1 MPSLRKSLDLALL
14 AGLIVWGPAYRAL
27 LDKLWMQ
34 HANLQ
39 TVGQWAQ
46 LQSVAEL
53 ITAPVQAG
61 IAMGLTVLVSQSR
74 PQTHAPLYLAACGL
88 GLVVSLPLLW
98 LMTTR
103 WLPVL
108 DWLALDP
115 GQSDALRLAA
125 LAAWCSIIPGLLT
138 SVWIGRHQRGRVML
152 VYLAGA
158 APPILALSV
167 GQHAPTSP
175 LESVLGAS
183 LGIQVLFII
192 GILIQQW
199 RSLKV
204 SRIAVDTLYG
214 CVRRL
219 GPYLIPGL
227 SIGICSPLSG
237 LMIRRTLAQQ
247 LDWDSAG
254 AATAIWR
261 VSDWVLG
268 CASGA
273 LYFYLLPLLSPHIIS
288 GRLNHAL
295 RRMLRQVW
303 LPSLV
308 VLLALFELQSQLFPL
323 FYDSRL
329 VPDRDTIALFWLGDA
344 LRILAAIG
352 LVGLYALQAGKTIA
366 TGELLSQP
374 LLALLLLL
382 GAGQSLFWTGA
393 AHVVSYA
400 IYAAFNLGSLA
411 LIYSKS
417 SHLTTLGTVMSR
429 RKGG

>member
-1 MPSLRKSLDLALL
+1 M
-14 AGLIVWGPAYRAL
+14 
-27 LDKLWMQ
+27 
-34 HANLQ
+34 
-39 TVGQWAQ
+39 
-46 LQSVAEL
+46 
-53 ITAPVQAG
+53 
-61 IAMGLTVLVSQSR
+61 
-74 PQTHAPLYLAACGL
+74 
-88 GLVVSLPLLW
+88 
-98 LMTTR
+98 
-103 WLPVL
+103 
-108 DWLALDP
+108 
-115 GQSDALRLAA
+115 
-125 LAAWCSIIPGLLT
+125 
-138 SVWIGRHQRGRVML
+138 
-152 VYLAGA
+152 
-158 APPILALSV
+158 
-167 GQHAPTSP
+167 
-175 LESVLGAS
+175 
-183 LGIQVLFII
+183 LFIV
-192 GILIQQW
+192 GILIHQW
-199 RSLKV
+199 RTLKL
-204 SRIAVDTLYG
+204 SSIDFETLYG
-214 CVRRL
+214 SVRRL

-247 LDWDSAG
+247 LDWDAAG

-273 LYFYLLPLLSPHIIS
+273 LYVYLLPLLSPYIIS

-308 VLLALFELQSQLFPL
+308 VLLALFEWQSQLFPL

-382 GAGQSLFWTGA
+382 GAGQSLLWTGA

-400 IYAAFNLGSLA
+400 IYATFNLGSLA
-411 LIYSKS
+411 LIYSKAS
-417 SHLTTLGTVMSR
+417 DLPTLGTVMPR